1 MEVNEAITKRLD
13 VMRGQLRK
21 VFTATGTRSIQELKA
36 FIILGESRRGIN
48 FLGQSTHNYV
58 TSRTMVLLNPYG
70 EIEQRFR
77 LQHVN
82 GKDHLFVTENI
93 VSDHEII
100 NKILLKLEYPR
111 NYIPDDV
118 RLALLAIHN
127 PYNAI
132 SEDPPN
138 ILHWCTSGT
147 PDAIRNILENEVSRL
162 TGVSNWTD
170 VDELFENA
178 NRLQQLREWKRG
190 LKQGHAGRSRL
201 LNLPEKGPA
210 NLVGTFATGVRRMGG
225 LRPGLHNLHIGG
237 QEAVLLARLTPVIPE
252 IGDLRIPYA
261 SRAEYEADAKAA
273 LARYKVLLARIAQ
286 MRRRRTRKHKT
297 RKNRTRNN
305 RN

>member
-13 VMRGQLRK
+13 VMREQLRK

-58 TSRTMVLLNPYG
+58 TSRTMVLLNPYR

-82 GKDHLFVTENI
+82 EKDHLFVTENI

-118 RLALLAIHN
+118 RLELLIKHN
-127 PYNAI
+127 PYD
-132 SEDPPN
+132 STRKGTDV
-138 ILHWCTSGT
+138 LHWCTSGT
-147 PDAIRNILENEVSRL
+147 PDAIRNILENEISRL
-162 TGVSNWTD
+162 IGVSNWTD

-190 LKQGHAGRSRL
+190 LKQGHAGKSHL
-201 LNLPEKGPA
+201 LNLPEEGPA
-210 NLVGTFATGVRRMGG
+210 NLVGTFATGARRMGG

-237 QEAVLLARLTPVIPE
+237 QEAVLLERLTPVIPE
-252 IGDLRIPYA
+252 IRDLRIPYV

>member
-1 MEVNEAITKRLD
+1 
-13 VMRGQLRK
+13 
-21 VFTATGTRSIQELKA
+21 
-36 FIILGESRRGIN
+36 
-48 FLGQSTHNYV
+48 
-58 TSRTMVLLNPYG
+58 MVLLNPYR

-118 RLALLAIHN
+118 RLELLIKHN
-127 PYNAI
+127 PYD
-132 SEDPPN
+132 STRKVTDV
-138 ILHWCTSGT
+138 LHWCTSGT

-201 LNLPEKGPA
+201 LNLPEEGPA
-210 NLVGTFATGVRRMGG
+210 NLVGTFATGARRMGG
-225 LRPGLHNLHIGG
+225 LRPGPHNLHIGG
-237 QEAVLLARLTPVIPE
+237 QEAMLLERLTPVIPE